1 MYLNFM
7 PSNAS
12 ETQRGT
18 ASARKRGTSSLLLL
32 GPAFVAA
39 VAYVDPGNVAAN
51 LTAGAEYGYLLVW
64 VLVAANLIAV
74 LVQYLSSKL
83 GLVSGQSL
91 SGILGR
97 RLGRRR
103 RRAYWGQAEI
113 VAIATDL
120 AEVVGGAIALK
131 ILFDL
136 PLLLGGVIV
145 GIVSLVLLSIQSS
158 RGQRPFEFVIIGF
171 LAIIAIGFL
180 AEPAIAALVG
190 PPLVDAGL
198 SEVAARSASVALA
211 LVLATGMTMIFGELV
226 PKNMAIAQPLR
237 TAKLVVG
244 FQRLFSTIFGLPIRL
259 FNGNAN
265 AVVRALGVEPQEEL
279 SSARSADELSVLV
292 KRSAD
297 EGALAEETASLV
309 QRTLAFGDRR
319 AHDAMVPRGRVDS
332 LEVDQTVADL
342 LELARETGHS
352 RFPVQDDENEIAG
365 VAHIRHGLAVPF
377 DERPTTRVDAV
388 MGPAT
393 FVPDTVPLDDLMDT
407 LRAGGLQM
415 AVVVDEFGDHA
426 GLITLEDLV
435 EEIVGEVRDE
445 HDEEPDDTLGGLVT
459 MDRGRRAEVGDEIVV
474 DTAPAPGEE
483 PARLRIVVVEIDGMR
498 IETVHVIVEAA
509 PDEADVRAEDEEVA
523 R

>member
-1 MYLNFM
+1 MDLIG
-7 PSNAS
+7 PLVSLAI
-12 ETQRGT
+12 G
-18 ASARKRGTSSLLLL
+18 LLLVL
-32 GPAFVAA
+32 ACGAFVAA
-39 VAYVDPGNVAAN
+39 EFSLITVNRNDVEAAAESGDKR
-51 LTAGAEYGYLLVW
+51 AGG
-64 VLVAANLIAV
+64 VLRGMKT
-74 LVQYLSSKL
+74 LST
-83 GLVSGQSL
+83 QL
-91 SGILGR
+91 SGAQLGITVTN
-97 RLGRRR
+97 LG
-103 RRAYWGQAEI
+103 
-113 VAIATDL
+113 
-120 AEVVGGAIALK
+120 
-131 ILFDL
+131 
-136 PLLLGGVIV
+136 
-145 GIVSLVLLSIQSS
+145 
-158 RGQRPFEFVIIGF
+158 
-171 LAIIAIGFL
+171 IGFL

-297 EGALAEETASLV
+297 EGALAEETAAVV
-309 QRTLAFGDRR
+309 QRTRAFGDRR
-319 AHDAMVPRGRVDS
+319 AHDAMGPRGRVDS

-445 HDEEPDDTLGGLVT
+445 HDEETDDTPEPDGSWDLDARMRPDEATERLGVTVPEHEDYDTLGGLVT
-459 MDRGRRAEVGDEIVV
+459 MELGRLAEVGDEIVV
-474 DTAPAPGEE
+474 DTDPAPGEE

-509 PDEADVRAEDEEVA
+509 PDETDVRAEDEEVA

>member
-1 MYLNFM
+1 MDLIG
-7 PSNAS
+7 PLVSLAI
-12 ETQRGT
+12 G
-18 ASARKRGTSSLLLL
+18 LLLVL
-32 GPAFVAA
+32 ACGAFVAA
-39 VAYVDPGNVAAN
+39 EFSLITVNRNDVEAAAESGDKR
-51 LTAGAEYGYLLVW
+51 AGG
-64 VLVAANLIAV
+64 VLRGMKT
-74 LVQYLSSKL
+74 LST
-83 GLVSGQSL
+83 QL
-91 SGILGR
+91 SGAQLGITVTN
-97 RLGRRR
+97 LG
-103 RRAYWGQAEI
+103 
-113 VAIATDL
+113 
-120 AEVVGGAIALK
+120 
-131 ILFDL
+131 
-136 PLLLGGVIV
+136 
-145 GIVSLVLLSIQSS
+145 
-158 RGQRPFEFVIIGF
+158 
-171 LAIIAIGFL
+171 IGFL

-445 HDEEPDDTLGGLVT
+445 HDEETDDTPEPDGSWDLDARMRPDEATERLGVTVPEHEDYDTLGGLVT
-459 MDRGRRAEVGDEIVV
+459 MELGRLAEVGDEIVV
-474 DTAPAPGEE
+474 DTDPAPGEE

-509 PDEADVRAEDEEVA
+509 PGETDVRAEDEEVA

>member
-1 MYLNFM
+1 MDLIG
-7 PSNAS
+7 PLVSLAI
-12 ETQRGT
+12 G
-18 ASARKRGTSSLLLL
+18 LLLVL
-32 GPAFVAA
+32 ACGAFVAA
-39 VAYVDPGNVAAN
+39 EFSLITVNRNDVEAAAESGDKR
-51 LTAGAEYGYLLVW
+51 AGG
-64 VLVAANLIAV
+64 VL
-74 LVQYLSSKL
+74 QGMKTLST
-83 GLVSGQSL
+83 QL
-91 SGILGR
+91 SGAQLGITVTN
-97 RLGRRR
+97 L
-103 RRAYWGQAEI
+103 
-113 VAIATDL
+113 
-120 AEVVGGAIALK
+120 
-131 ILFDL
+131 
-136 PLLLGGVIV
+136 
-145 GIVSLVLLSIQSS
+145 
-158 RGQRPFEFVIIGF
+158 
-171 LAIIAIGFL
+171 AIGFL

-445 HDEEPDDTLGGLVT
+445 HDEERDDTPEPDGSWDLDARMRPDEATERLGVTVPEHEDYDTLGGLVT
-459 MDRGRRAEVGDEIVV
+459 MELGRLAEVGDEIVV
-474 DTAPAPGEE
+474 DTDPAPGEE

-509 PDEADVRAEDEEVA
+509 PDETDVRAEDEEVA

>member
-1 MYLNFM
+1 MDLIG
-7 PSNAS
+7 PLVSLAI
-12 ETQRGT
+12 G
-18 ASARKRGTSSLLLL
+18 LLLVL
-32 GPAFVAA
+32 ACGAFVAA
-39 VAYVDPGNVAAN
+39 EFSLITVNRNDVEAAAESGDKR
-51 LTAGAEYGYLLVW
+51 AGG
-64 VLVAANLIAV
+64 VLRGMKT
-74 LVQYLSSKL
+74 LST
-83 GLVSGQSL
+83 QL
-91 SGILGR
+91 SGAQLGITVTN
-97 RLGRRR
+97 LG
-103 RRAYWGQAEI
+103 
-113 VAIATDL
+113 
-120 AEVVGGAIALK
+120 
-131 ILFDL
+131 
-136 PLLLGGVIV
+136 
-145 GIVSLVLLSIQSS
+145 
-158 RGQRPFEFVIIGF
+158 
-171 LAIIAIGFL
+171 IGFL

-332 LEVDQTVADL
+332 LEVEQTVADL

-377 DERPTTRVDAV
+377 HERPTTRVDAV

-445 HDEEPDDTLGGLVT
+445 HDEETDDTPEPDGSWDLDARMRPDEATERLGVTVPEHEDYDTLGGLVT
-459 MDRGRRAEVGDEIVV
+459 MELGRLAEVGDEIVV
-474 DTAPAPGEE
+474 DTDPAPGEE

-509 PDEADVRAEDEEVA
+509 PDETDVRAEDEEVA

>member
-1 MYLNFM
+1 MDLIG
-7 PSNAS
+7 PLVSLAI
-12 ETQRGT
+12 G
-18 ASARKRGTSSLLLL
+18 LLLVL
-32 GPAFVAA
+32 ACGAFVAA
-39 VAYVDPGNVAAN
+39 EFSLITVNRNDVEAAAESGDKR
-51 LTAGAEYGYLLVW
+51 AGG
-64 VLVAANLIAV
+64 VLRGMKT
-74 LVQYLSSKL
+74 LST
-83 GLVSGQSL
+83 QL
-91 SGILGR
+91 SGAQLGITVTN
-97 RLGRRR
+97 LG
-103 RRAYWGQAEI
+103 
-113 VAIATDL
+113 
-120 AEVVGGAIALK
+120 
-131 ILFDL
+131 
-136 PLLLGGVIV
+136 
-145 GIVSLVLLSIQSS
+145 
-158 RGQRPFEFVIIGF
+158 
-171 LAIIAIGFL
+171 IGFL

-332 LEVDQTVADL
+332 LEVEQTVADL

-445 HDEEPDDTLGGLVT
+445 HDEETDDTPEPDGSWDLDARMRPDEATERLGVTVPEHEDYDTLGGLVT
-459 MDRGRRAEVGDEIVV
+459 MELGRLAEVGDEIVV
-474 DTAPAPGEE
+474 DTDPAPGEE

-509 PDEADVRAEDEEVA
+509 PDETDVRAEGEEMA

>member
-1 MYLNFM
+1 MDLIG
-7 PSNAS
+7 PLVSLAI
-12 ETQRGT
+12 G
-18 ASARKRGTSSLLLL
+18 LLLVL
-32 GPAFVAA
+32 ACGCFVAA
-39 VAYVDPGNVAAN
+39 EFSLITVNRNDVEAAAESGDKR
-51 LTAGAEYGYLLVW
+51 AGG
-64 VLVAANLIAV
+64 VL
-74 LVQYLSSKL
+74 QGMKTLST
-83 GLVSGQSL
+83 QL
-91 SGILGR
+91 SGAQLGITVTN
-97 RLGRRR
+97 LG
-103 RRAYWGQAEI
+103 
-113 VAIATDL
+113 
-120 AEVVGGAIALK
+120 
-131 ILFDL
+131 
-136 PLLLGGVIV
+136 
-145 GIVSLVLLSIQSS
+145 
-158 RGQRPFEFVIIGF
+158 
-171 LAIIAIGFL
+171 IGFL

-377 DERPTTRVDAV
+377 DERSTTRVDAV

-445 HDEEPDDTLGGLVT
+445 HDEETDDTPEPDGSWDLDARMRPDEATERLGVTVPEHEDYDTLGGLVT
-459 MDRGRRAEVGDEIVV
+459 MELGRLAEVGDEIVV
-474 DTAPAPGEE
+474 DTDPAPGEE

-509 PDEADVRAEDEEVA
+509 PDETDVRAEDEEVA

>member
-1 MYLNFM
+1 MDLIG
-7 PSNAS
+7 PLVSLAI
-12 ETQRGT
+12 G
-18 ASARKRGTSSLLLL
+18 LLLVL
-32 GPAFVAA
+32 ACGAFVAA
-39 VAYVDPGNVAAN
+39 EFSLITVNRNDVEAAAESGDKR
-51 LTAGAEYGYLLVW
+51 AGG
-64 VLVAANLIAV
+64 VLRGMKT
-74 LVQYLSSKL
+74 LST
-83 GLVSGQSL
+83 QL
-91 SGILGR
+91 SGAQLGITVTN
-97 RLGRRR
+97 LG
-103 RRAYWGQAEI
+103 
-113 VAIATDL
+113 
-120 AEVVGGAIALK
+120 
-131 ILFDL
+131 
-136 PLLLGGVIV
+136 
-145 GIVSLVLLSIQSS
+145 
-158 RGQRPFEFVIIGF
+158 
-171 LAIIAIGFL
+171 IGFL

-244 FQRLFSTIFGLPIRL
+244 FQRLFSTIFALPIRL

-352 RFPVQDDENEIAG
+352 RFPVQDEENEIAG
-365 VAHIRHGLAVPF
+365 VAHIRHGLAVPY

-445 HDEEPDDTLGGLVT
+445 HDEEMDDTPEPDGSWDLDARMRPDEATERLGVTVPEHEDYDTLGGLVT
-459 MDRGRRAEVGDEIVV
+459 MELGRLAEVGDEIVV
-474 DTAPAPGEE
+474 DTDPAPGEE
-483 PARLRIVVVEIDGMR
+483 PARLRIVVAEIDGMR

-509 PDEADVRAEDEEVA
+509 PDETDVRAEDEEVA

>member
-1 MYLNFM
+1 MDLIG
-7 PSNAS
+7 PLVSLAI
-12 ETQRGT
+12 G
-18 ASARKRGTSSLLLL
+18 LLLVL
-32 GPAFVAA
+32 ACGAFVAA
-39 VAYVDPGNVAAN
+39 EFSLITVNRNDVEAAAESGDKR
-51 LTAGAEYGYLLVW
+51 AGG
-64 VLVAANLIAV
+64 VLRGMKT
-74 LVQYLSSKL
+74 LST
-83 GLVSGQSL
+83 QL
-91 SGILGR
+91 SGAQLGITVTN
-97 RLGRRR
+97 LG
-103 RRAYWGQAEI
+103 
-113 VAIATDL
+113 
-120 AEVVGGAIALK
+120 
-131 ILFDL
+131 
-136 PLLLGGVIV
+136 
-145 GIVSLVLLSIQSS
+145 
-158 RGQRPFEFVIIGF
+158 
-171 LAIIAIGFL
+171 IGFL

-332 LEVDQTVADL
+332 LEVEQTVADL

-445 HDEEPDDTLGGLVT
+445 HDEERDDTPEPDGSWDLDARMRPDEATERLGVTVPEHEDYDTLGGLVT
-459 MDRGRRAEVGDEIVV
+459 MELGRLAEVGDEIVV
-474 DTAPAPGEE
+474 DTDPAPGEE

-509 PDEADVRAEDEEVA
+509 PDETDVRAEDEEVA

>member
-1 MYLNFM
+1 MDLIG
-7 PSNAS
+7 PLVSLAI
-12 ETQRGT
+12 G
-18 ASARKRGTSSLLLL
+18 LLLVL
-32 GPAFVAA
+32 ACGGFVAA
-39 VAYVDPGNVAAN
+39 EFSLITVNRNDVEAAAESGDKR
-51 LTAGAEYGYLLVW
+51 AGG
-64 VLVAANLIAV
+64 VL
-74 LVQYLSSKL
+74 QGMKTLST
-83 GLVSGQSL
+83 QL
-91 SGILGR
+91 SGAQLGITVTN
-97 RLGRRR
+97 LG
-103 RRAYWGQAEI
+103 
-113 VAIATDL
+113 
-120 AEVVGGAIALK
+120 
-131 ILFDL
+131 
-136 PLLLGGVIV
+136 
-145 GIVSLVLLSIQSS
+145 
-158 RGQRPFEFVIIGF
+158 
-171 LAIIAIGFL
+171 IGFL

-445 HDEEPDDTLGGLVT
+445 HDEETDDTPEPDGSWDLDARMRPDEATERLGVTVPEHEDYDTLGGLVT
-459 MDRGRRAEVGDEIVV
+459 MELGRLAEVGDEIVV
-474 DTAPAPGEE
+474 DTDPAPGEE

-509 PDEADVRAEDEEVA
+509 PDETDVRAEDEEVA

>member
-1 MYLNFM
+1 MDLIG
-7 PSNAS
+7 PLVSLAIW
-12 ETQRGT
+12 
-18 ASARKRGTSSLLLL
+18 LLLVL
-32 GPAFVAA
+32 ACGAFVAA
-39 VAYVDPGNVAAN
+39 EFSLITVNRNDVEAAAESGDKR
-51 LTAGAEYGYLLVW
+51 AGG
-64 VLVAANLIAV
+64 VLRGMKT
-74 LVQYLSSKL
+74 LST
-83 GLVSGQSL
+83 QL
-91 SGILGR
+91 SGAQLGITVTN
-97 RLGRRR
+97 LG
-103 RRAYWGQAEI
+103 
-113 VAIATDL
+113 
-120 AEVVGGAIALK
+120 
-131 ILFDL
+131 
-136 PLLLGGVIV
+136 
-145 GIVSLVLLSIQSS
+145 
-158 RGQRPFEFVIIGF
+158 
-171 LAIIAIGFL
+171 IGFL

-445 HDEEPDDTLGGLVT
+445 HDEETDDTPEPDGSWDLDARMRPDEATERLGVTVPEHEDYDTLGGLVT
-459 MDRGRRAEVGDEIVV
+459 MELGRLAEVGDEIVV
-474 DTAPAPGEE
+474 DTDPAPGEE

-509 PDEADVRAEDEEVA
+509 PDETDVRAEDEEVA

>member
-1 MYLNFM
+1 MDLIG
-7 PSNAS
+7 PLVSLAI
-12 ETQRGT
+12 G
-18 ASARKRGTSSLLLL
+18 LLLVL
-32 GPAFVAA
+32 ACGAFVAA
-39 VAYVDPGNVAAN
+39 EFSLITVNRNDVEAAAESGDKR
-51 LTAGAEYGYLLVW
+51 AGG
-64 VLVAANLIAV
+64 VLRGMKT
-74 LVQYLSSKL
+74 LST
-83 GLVSGQSL
+83 QL
-91 SGILGR
+91 SGAQLGITVTN
-97 RLGRRR
+97 LG
-103 RRAYWGQAEI
+103 
-113 VAIATDL
+113 
-120 AEVVGGAIALK
+120 
-131 ILFDL
+131 
-136 PLLLGGVIV
+136 
-145 GIVSLVLLSIQSS
+145 
-158 RGQRPFEFVIIGF
+158 
-171 LAIIAIGFL
+171 IGFL

-190 PPLVDAGL
+190 PLLVDAGL

-377 DERPTTRVDAV
+377 DERSTTRVDAV

-445 HDEEPDDTLGGLVT
+445 HDEETDDTPEPDGSWDLDARMRPDEATERLGVTVPEHEDYDTLGGLVT
-459 MDRGRRAEVGDEIVV
+459 MELGRLAEVGDEIVV
-474 DTAPAPGEE
+474 DTDPAPGEE

-509 PDEADVRAEDEEVA
+509 PDETDVRAEDEEVA

>member
-1 MYLNFM
+1 MDLIG
-7 PSNAS
+7 PLVSLAI
-12 ETQRGT
+12 G
-18 ASARKRGTSSLLLL
+18 LLLVL
-32 GPAFVAA
+32 ACGAFVAA
-39 VAYVDPGNVAAN
+39 EFSLITVNRNDVEAAAESGDKR
-51 LTAGAEYGYLLVW
+51 AGG
-64 VLVAANLIAV
+64 VLRGMKT
-74 LVQYLSSKL
+74 LST
-83 GLVSGQSL
+83 QL
-91 SGILGR
+91 SGAQLGITVTN
-97 RLGRRR
+97 LG
-103 RRAYWGQAEI
+103 
-113 VAIATDL
+113 
-120 AEVVGGAIALK
+120 
-131 ILFDL
+131 
-136 PLLLGGVIV
+136 
-145 GIVSLVLLSIQSS
+145 
-158 RGQRPFEFVIIGF
+158 
-171 LAIIAIGFL
+171 IGFL

-377 DERPTTRVDAV
+377 VERPTTRVDAV

-445 HDEEPDDTLGGLVT
+445 HDEERDDTPEPDGSWDLDARMRPDEATERLGVTVPEHEDYDTLGGLVT
-459 MDRGRRAEVGDEIVV
+459 MELGRLAEVGDEVVV
-474 DTAPAPGEE
+474 DTDPAPGEE

-509 PDEADVRAEDEEVA
+509 PDETDVRAEDEEVA

>member
-1 MYLNFM
+1 MDLIG
-7 PSNAS
+7 PLVSLAI
-12 ETQRGT
+12 G
-18 ASARKRGTSSLLLL
+18 LLLVL
-32 GPAFVAA
+32 ACGAFVAA
-39 VAYVDPGNVAAN
+39 EFSLITVNRNDVEAAAESGDKR
-51 LTAGAEYGYLLVW
+51 AGG
-64 VLVAANLIAV
+64 VLRGMKT
-74 LVQYLSSKL
+74 LST
-83 GLVSGQSL
+83 QL
-91 SGILGR
+91 SGAQLGITVTN
-97 RLGRRR
+97 LG
-103 RRAYWGQAEI
+103 
-113 VAIATDL
+113 
-120 AEVVGGAIALK
+120 
-131 ILFDL
+131 
-136 PLLLGGVIV
+136 
-145 GIVSLVLLSIQSS
+145 
-158 RGQRPFEFVIIGF
+158 
-171 LAIIAIGFL
+171 IGFL

-244 FQRLFSTIFGLPIRL
+244 FQRLFSTIFALPIRL

-352 RFPVQDDENEIAG
+352 RFPVQDEENEIAG

-445 HDEEPDDTLGGLVT
+445 HDEEMDDTPEPDGSWDLDARMRPDEATERLGVTVPEHEDYDTLGGLVT
-459 MDRGRRAEVGDEIVV
+459 MELGRLAEVGDEIVV
-474 DTAPAPGEE
+474 DTDPAPGEE

-498 IETVHVIVEAA
+498 IETVHVIVEAV
-509 PDEADVRAEDEEVA
+509 PDESDVRAEDEEVA

>member
-1 MYLNFM
+1 MDLIG
-7 PSNAS
+7 PLVSLAI
-12 ETQRGT
+12 G
-18 ASARKRGTSSLLLL
+18 LLLVL
-32 GPAFVAA
+32 ACGAFVAA
-39 VAYVDPGNVAAN
+39 EFSLITVNRNDVEAAAESGDKR
-51 LTAGAEYGYLLVW
+51 AGG
-64 VLVAANLIAV
+64 VLRGMKT
-74 LVQYLSSKL
+74 LST
-83 GLVSGQSL
+83 QL
-91 SGILGR
+91 SGAQLGITVTN
-97 RLGRRR
+97 LG
-103 RRAYWGQAEI
+103 
-113 VAIATDL
+113 
-120 AEVVGGAIALK
+120 
-131 ILFDL
+131 
-136 PLLLGGVIV
+136 
-145 GIVSLVLLSIQSS
+145 
-158 RGQRPFEFVIIGF
+158 
-171 LAIIAIGFL
+171 IGFL

-332 LEVDQTVADL
+332 LEVEQTVADL

-445 HDEEPDDTLGGLVT
+445 HDEETDDTPEPDGSWDLDARMRPDEATERLGVTVPEHEDYDTLGGLVT
-459 MDRGRRAEVGDEIVV
+459 MELGRLAEVGDEIVV
-474 DTAPAPGEE
+474 DTDPVPGEE

-509 PDEADVRAEDEEVA
+509 PDETDVRAEDEEVA

>member
-1 MYLNFM
+1 MDLIG
-7 PSNAS
+7 PLVSLAI
-12 ETQRGT
+12 G
-18 ASARKRGTSSLLLL
+18 LLLVL
-32 GPAFVAA
+32 ACGAFVAA
-39 VAYVDPGNVAAN
+39 EFSLITVNRNDVEAAAESGDKR
-51 LTAGAEYGYLLVW
+51 AGG
-64 VLVAANLIAV
+64 VLRGMKT
-74 LVQYLSSKL
+74 LST
-83 GLVSGQSL
+83 QL
-91 SGILGR
+91 SGAQLGITVTN
-97 RLGRRR
+97 LG
-103 RRAYWGQAEI
+103 
-113 VAIATDL
+113 
-120 AEVVGGAIALK
+120 
-131 ILFDL
+131 
-136 PLLLGGVIV
+136 
-145 GIVSLVLLSIQSS
+145 
-158 RGQRPFEFVIIGF
+158 
-171 LAIIAIGFL
+171 IGFL

-377 DERPTTRVDAV
+377 DERSTTRVDAV

-445 HDEEPDDTLGGLVT
+445 HDEEMDDTPEPDGSWDLDARMRPDEATERLGVTVPEHEDYDTLGGLVT
-459 MDRGRRAEVGDEIVV
+459 MELGRLAEVGDEIVV
-474 DTAPAPGEE
+474 DTDPAPGEE

-509 PDEADVRAEDEEVA
+509 PDETDVRAEDEEVA

>member
-1 MYLNFM
+1 MDLIG
-7 PSNAS
+7 PLVSLAI
-12 ETQRGT
+12 G
-18 ASARKRGTSSLLLL
+18 LLLVL
-32 GPAFVAA
+32 ACGAFVAA
-39 VAYVDPGNVAAN
+39 EFSLITVNRNDVEAAAESGDKR
-51 LTAGAEYGYLLVW
+51 AGG
-64 VLVAANLIAV
+64 VLRGMKT
-74 LVQYLSSKL
+74 LST
-83 GLVSGQSL
+83 QL
-91 SGILGR
+91 SGAQLGITVTN
-97 RLGRRR
+97 LG
-103 RRAYWGQAEI
+103 
-113 VAIATDL
+113 
-120 AEVVGGAIALK
+120 
-131 ILFDL
+131 
-136 PLLLGGVIV
+136 
-145 GIVSLVLLSIQSS
+145 
-158 RGQRPFEFVIIGF
+158 
-171 LAIIAIGFL
+171 IGFL

-332 LEVDQTVADL
+332 LEVEQTVADL

-377 DERPTTRVDAV
+377 EERRATRVDSV
-388 MGPAT
+388 MGTAT

-445 HDEEPDDTLGGLVT
+445 HDEEMDDTPEPDGSWDLDARMRPDEAAERLGVTVPEHEDYDTLGGLVT
-459 MDRGRRAEVGDEIVV
+459 MELGRLAEVGDEIVV
-474 DTAPAPGEE
+474 DTDPVPGER
-483 PARLRIVVVEIDGMR
+483 PARLRIEVTEVDGMR
-498 IETVHVIVEAA
+498 IETVHVKVESTPVDDGKDAD
-509 PDEADVRAEDEEVA
+509 DEREGE

>member
-1 MYLNFM
+1 MDLIG
-7 PSNAS
+7 PLVSLAI
-12 ETQRGT
+12 G
-18 ASARKRGTSSLLLL
+18 LLLVL
-32 GPAFVAA
+32 ACGAFVAA
-39 VAYVDPGNVAAN
+39 EFSLITVNRNDVEAAAESGDKR
-51 LTAGAEYGYLLVW
+51 AGG
-64 VLVAANLIAV
+64 VLRGMKT
-74 LVQYLSSKL
+74 LST
-83 GLVSGQSL
+83 QL
-91 SGILGR
+91 SGAQLGITVTN
-97 RLGRRR
+97 LG
-103 RRAYWGQAEI
+103 
-113 VAIATDL
+113 
-120 AEVVGGAIALK
+120 
-131 ILFDL
+131 
-136 PLLLGGVIV
+136 
-145 GIVSLVLLSIQSS
+145 
-158 RGQRPFEFVIIGF
+158 
-171 LAIIAIGFL
+171 IGFL

-190 PPLVDAGL
+190 PPLVDLGL

-244 FQRLFSTIFGLPIRL
+244 FQRLFSSVLRLPIRL

-265 AVVRALGVEPQEEL
+265 AVVRALGIEPQEEL
-279 SSARSADELSVLV
+279 GSARSADELSVLV

-332 LEVDQTVADL
+332 LETEQSVAEL
-342 LELARETGHS
+342 LALARETGHS
-352 RFPVQDDENEIAG
+352 RFPVLDDDNEIAG

-377 DERPTTRVDAV
+377 DQRPTTRVEEV
-388 MGPAT
+388 MGTAT

-415 AVVVDEFGDHA
+415 AIVVDEFGDHA

-445 HDEEPDDTLGGLVT
+445 HDEEMDDTPEPDGSWDLDARMRPDEAAERLGVTVPEHEDYDTLGGLVT
-459 MDRGRRAEVGDEIVV
+459 MELGRLAEVGDEIVV
-474 DTAPAPGEE
+474 DTDPVPGER
-483 PARLRIVVVEIDGMR
+483 PARLRIEVTEVDGMR
-498 IETVHVIVEAA
+498 IETVHVKVESTPVDDGKDAD
-509 PDEADVRAEDEEVA
+509 DEREGE

>member
-1 MYLNFM
+1 MDLIG
-7 PSNAS
+7 PLVSLAI
-12 ETQRGT
+12 G
-18 ASARKRGTSSLLLL
+18 LLLVL
-32 GPAFVAA
+32 ACGAFVAA
-39 VAYVDPGNVAAN
+39 EFSLITVNRNDVEAAAESGDKR
-51 LTAGAEYGYLLVW
+51 AGG
-64 VLVAANLIAV
+64 VL
-74 LVQYLSSKL
+74 QGMKTLST
-83 GLVSGQSL
+83 QL
-91 SGILGR
+91 SGAQLGITVTN
-97 RLGRRR
+97 LG
-103 RRAYWGQAEI
+103 
-113 VAIATDL
+113 
-120 AEVVGGAIALK
+120 
-131 ILFDL
+131 
-136 PLLLGGVIV
+136 
-145 GIVSLVLLSIQSS
+145 
-158 RGQRPFEFVIIGF
+158 
-171 LAIIAIGFL
+171 IGFL

-332 LEVDQTVADL
+332 LEVEQTVADL

-445 HDEEPDDTLGGLVT
+445 HDEETDDTPEPDGSWDLDARMRPDEATERLGVTVPEHEDYDTLGGLVT
-459 MDRGRRAEVGDEIVV
+459 MELGRLAEVGDEIVV
-474 DTAPAPGEE
+474 DTDPAPGEE

-509 PDEADVRAEDEEVA
+509 PDETDVRAEDEEVA

>member
-1 MYLNFM
+1 M
-7 PSNAS
+7 PD
-12 ETQRGT
+12 
-18 ASARKRGTSSLLLL
+18 
-32 GPAFVAA
+32 VAPDA
-39 VAYVDPGNVAAN
+39 VTKP
-51 LTAGAEYGYLLVW
+51 
-64 VLVAANLIAV
+64 
-74 LVQYLSSKL
+74 
-83 GLVSGQSL
+83 
-91 SGILGR
+91 
-97 RLGRRR
+97 
-103 RRAYWGQAEI
+103 
-113 VAIATDL
+113 
-120 AEVVGGAIALK
+120 
-131 ILFDL
+131 
-136 PLLLGGVIV
+136 
-145 GIVSLVLLSIQSS
+145 
-158 RGQRPFEFVIIGF
+158 
-171 LAIIAIGFL
+171 
-180 AEPAIAALVG
+180 
-190 PPLVDAGL
+190 
-198 SEVAARSASVALA
+198 
-211 LVLATGMTMIFGELV
+211 
-226 PKNMAIAQPLR
+226 
-237 TAKLVVG
+237 
-244 FQRLFSTIFGLPIRL
+244 
-259 FNGNAN
+259 
-265 AVVRALGVEPQEEL
+265 ALGVEPQEEL

-332 LEVDQTVADL
+332 LEVDQSVAEL

-352 RFPVQDDENEIAG
+352 RFPVLDDDGEIAG

-445 HDEEPDDTLGGLVT
+445 HDEETDDTPEPDGSWDLDARMRPDEATERLGVTVPEHEDYDTLGGLVT
-459 MDRGRRAEVGDEIVV
+459 MELGRLAEVGDEIVV
-474 DTAPAPGEE
+474 DTDPAPGEE

-509 PDEADVRAEDEEVA
+509 PDETDVRAEDEEVA